1 MRSPLQPLVSPP
13 VQGALPGGEH
23 EEGVEQGGDQG
34 EEEHCGQEP
43 QQPGDRAAVSE
54 HAGVPGPGGGA
65 DVEADH
71 EQRQPRCEDDGQSI
85 GEAGVAEAA
94 ITEVQDQVKALEEVS
109 DGVS

>member
-1 MRSPLQPLVSPP
+1 MRSSLQPLVPPP

-23 EEGVEQGGDQG
+23 QQGVEQGGDEREG
-34 EEEHCGQEP
+34 DHGGQEP

-71 EQRQPRCEDDGQSI
+71 EQRQPRGQDDGQSV

-94 ITEVQDQVKALEEVS
+94 ITEVKDQVEALEEVS
-109 DGVS
+109 DCVS

>member
-13 VQGALPGGEH
+13 VEGALPGSEH
-23 EEGVEQGGDQG
+23 EECVEQGGDQG
-34 EEEHCGQEP
+34 EEDHGGEQP

-71 EQRQPRCEDDGQSI
+71 EQRQP
-85 GEAGVAEAA
+85 
-94 ITEVQDQVKALEEVS
+94 
-109 DGVS
+109 